1 MMARSPHHGKSI
13 GVSGSSEAPGLFGD
27 GISLL
32 PCRFNTAN
40 GMDAFDTRSDLAFD
54 GMPYPYKTCSRLRFC
69 PGISL
74 RSLIA
79 ERSSPSLSYWYH
91 HRPFPRPP

>member
-1 MMARSPHHGKSI
+1 MMPRSPHHGKSI

-32 PCRFNTAN
+32 PCRLNTAH
-40 GMDAFDTRSDLAFD
+40 GMDASNTWIGLAFD
-54 GMPYPYKTCSRLRFC
+54 GMLYSCKTCSRLRFC

-79 ERSSPSLSYWYH
+79 ERSSPSPSYWYH